1 LTDVGARVGI
11 SSMFGLGVP
20 ELIIILVL
28 VLLIFGPRKLPELGS
43 FVGKSLRDFRDA
55 LDRRDEGPPSDL
67 PTDGD
72 EARRAAASQEAKKPD
87 A

>member
-1 LTDVGARVGI
+1 
-11 SSMFGLGVP
+11 MFGLGVP

-55 LDRRDEGPPSDL
+55 LDRRDEEPPSNL
-67 PTDGD
+67 PTDD
-72 EARRAAASQEAKKPD
+72 EETRRAAASHEAKKPD